1 MKLYTE
7 KSAAGMESA
16 SCPTQQGS
24 LPGVCAPLAFPYI
37 PMRISHNTLVNMNT
51 LNSLPH

>member
-1 MKLYTE
+1 MKLYME

-16 SCPTQQGS
+16 SCPKQQGS

-37 PMRISHNTLVNMNT
+37 PMQCKNPMISAY
-51 LNSLPH
+51 